1 MRFGVGA
8 PNVDVVG
15 VAGSVGAVD
24 VIFGAVVETVVVVV
38 VETVAV
44 VVVVVVVEV
53 VVVPVVHTFCGRV
66 WVVNAGSCRPEH
78 GQSFSG
84 LVSAQDSISVRV
96 SLPPHKVVL
105 LHSLHSYV

>member
-1 MRFGVGA
+1 VRFGVGA

-15 VAGSVGAVD
+15 VAASVGAVD
-24 VIFGAVVETVVVVV
+24 VVFGAVVETVVVVV
-38 VETVAV
+38 AVAVAV
-44 VVVVVVVEV
+44 VVVVEEV

-78 GQSFSG
+78 RQSFLR

-105 LHSLHSYV
+105 FHTLHSYV

>member
-1 MRFGVGA
+1 MRFDVA
-8 PNVDVVG
+8 AANVVAVVVAADVVA
-15 VAGSVGAVD
+15 VAVAVE
-24 VIFGAVVETVVVVV
+24 AVLVPVVVVV

-66 WVVNAGSCRPEH
+66 WMVNAGSCRPEH
-78 GQSFSG
+78 EQSFWG

-96 SLPPHKVVL
+96 SLPPHRVVL